1 MHNPLGIDALEM
13 TAMQRTENT
22 VATQPTSI
30 FLIGMMASGKS
41 TIGRALARTLGW
53 PFFDVD
59 REIEKRS
66 GVAVS
71 TIFEM
76 EGEAGFRA
84 RESQMMDELTAK
96 SGVVVAM
103 GGGAPMFEGN
113 RTLLKRGFVI
123 ELRSSVSDILER
135 TRRDTSRPLLQA
147 EDRER
152 RIRDLLQERGPV
164 YASVADVFVVTTR
177 SNPER
182 VVERILAIPEVAEI
196 RARVNAQKQEG
207 KA

>member
-1 MHNPLGIDALEM
+1 
-13 TAMQRTENT
+13 
-22 VATQPTSI
+22 
-30 FLIGMMASGKS
+30 
-41 TIGRALARTLGW
+41 
-53 PFFDVD
+53 
-59 REIEKRS
+59 
-66 GVAVS
+66 
-71 TIFEM
+71 
-76 EGEAGFRA
+76 
-84 RESQMMDELTAK
+84 
-96 SGVVVAM
+96 
-103 GGGAPMFEGN
+103 MFEGN

-135 TRRDTSRPLLQA
+135 TRRDTSRPLLQT

-164 YASVADVFVVTTR
+164 YASVADAFVVTTR

-196 RARVNAQKQEG
+196 RARVNTRKQEG